1 MEGGGGKDLNF
12 LNFVAKTHFGLLAKR
27 KGSFFGAFPYREFC
41 PSFKIITVSLSLMK
55 VWTVSFFIIIIFL
68 HGPQNLKF
76 ISFTCIADSLISF
89 TCIADS
95 VMITSG
101 ALHKDSFDKI
111 NTYLKAFPHFFK
123 F

>member
-1 MEGGGGKDLNF
+1 MD
-12 LNFVAKTHFGLLAKR
+12 
-27 KGSFFGAFPYREFC
+27 SF
-41 PSFKIITVSLSLMK
+41 I
-55 VWTVSFFIIIIFL
+55 FFIIIIFL
-68 HGPQNLKF
+68 HGQQNLKF
-76 ISFTCIADSLISF
+76 ISF

>member
-1 MEGGGGKDLNF
+1 M
-12 LNFVAKTHFGLLAKR
+12 VRKT
-27 KGSFFGAFPYREFC
+27 FF
-41 PSFKIITVSLSLMK
+41 
-55 VWTVSFFIIIIFL
+55 
-68 HGPQNLKF
+68 
-76 ISFTCIADSLISF
+76 SF